1 MLVLCCVMQRG
12 GVRDALGHARGDG
25 EAGRHGAERAPHPPR
40 GGPPLLAPPLALL
53 LLAQPQPQPREAP
66 LQVRVSFR
74 GNVILGCLRVLCYIR
89 DTGRS
94 WKNRTGFFLQ
104 NI

>member
-1 MLVLCCVMQRG
+1 MLIPCRVMQRG

-66 LQVRVSFR
+66 LQVHHHP
-74 GNVILGCLRVLCYIR
+74 ILALIR
-89 DTGRS
+89 LNY
-94 WKNRTGFFLQ
+94 KNGEC
-104 NI
+104 